1 MLRTLFA
8 ASARKSGQR
17 QLIRFS
23 STLADAH
30 AALQAENLPK
40 AQTLF
45 QELTRHSKATTAD
58 WYNLGVVQWMQRDAA
73 GAVSSWESALKAKDE
88 DKQTLSSCHTNLAN
102 YYLLAK
108 QDTSKASSH
117 LAEAVQLTPEDGE
130 IRYNYGLVLEKQDE
144 LQLALENYLRAEE
157 LGVLKDEP
165 SRMETLIRNVSAKLL
180 ARNKEI
186 PETPEEV
193 EARRML
199 DEAKAKADA
208 GGMGTQVD
216 WGKHGDGR

>member
-1 MLRTLFA
+1 M
-8 ASARKSGQR
+8 S
-17 QLIRFS
+17 RFS

-45 QELTRHSKATTAD
+45 QELTRQPKATTAD
-58 WYNLGVVQWMQRDAA
+58 WYNLGVVQWMQRDAK
-73 GAVSSWESALKAKDE
+73 GAVESWQAALKAE
-88 DKQTLSSCHTNLAN
+88 EADKQTLSSCHTNLAN
-102 YYLLAK
+102 YFLLAK
-108 QDTSKASSH
+108 QDAAKASSH
-117 LAEAVQLTPEDGE
+117 LAEAVKLTPEDGE

-157 LGVLKDEP
+157 AGVLKEDP
-165 SRMETLIRNVSAKLL
+165 SKMETLIRNVSAKLL
-180 ARNKEI
+180 ARNKDI
-186 PETPEEV
+186 PESEQEI

-199 DEAKAKADA
+199 DEAKEKADA